1 MAVDEFSAKS
11 RYHIH
16 ITEIALFLRNLGME
30 HRLHKH
36 VAALLFH
43 IVGVL
48 SVDCVDK
55 FVCLFDKVDSYTLV
69 GLRSVPFAAVVGA
82 QTVHNLFEVGKIKTF
97 AIHKRDARRNNNV
110 LVTAYLRR

>member
-1 MAVDEFSAKS
+1 MT
-11 RYHIH
+11 RTLLLYHIH

-55 FVCLFDKVDSYTLV
+55 FVCLFDEVDSYTLV
-69 GLRSVPFAAVVGA
+69 GLRSVPFAAVVDSASSA
-82 QTVHNLFEVGKIKTF
+82 QKTSLGV
-97 AIHKRDARRNNNV
+97 AQNNQILGV
-110 LVTAYLRR
+110 